1 MVASDITLTE
11 LSVPDFGLPTVQPFV
26 GPGEFNARVAAVRER
41 MNDDG
46 FTHLIVYG
54 DREHF
59 ANLQYLTGYDPRFE
73 EALLIIG
80 RSTLPRLLVGNEGF
94 DYARKVVPVEHTL
107 TLFQSFSLLGQW
119 RDNSPS
125 LRLILEQE
133 GVKPG
138 TKIGTVGWKSFDVR
152 ESPYPPTSIELPAY
166 IVDALRESI
175 GDRRAVVNATHLFMN
190 PDNGFRAINS
200 ADQLAVLEF
209 GATFASQGVRNMT
222 EAVMPGKTE
231 LAIVEAA
238 RLNGLPLSCHP
249 VVNSGPRS
257 PQLGSPTLRVVQEGD
272 PFLMAIGVWG
282 GLTARAGF
290 VVRDEHGLSNTNR
303 DYVEKLVKP
312 YYAAAVD
319 WYETIGIG
327 VTGGDLFDR
336 INRHFEGQ
344 PFTFALN
351 PGHLIH
357 LDEWVHSGIYARS
370 RSKLVSG
377 MALQLDIIPSPNDP
391 AYFTT
396 NVEDGIALADAALR
410 AELATSHPELWRR
423 VQARRAFMRD
433 ALGIK
438 LKEEVLPFSNLP
450 GVLRPYFLSPSL
462 ALRQNRG

>member
-1 MVASDITLTE
+1 MVSMDIALTD
-11 LSVPDFGLPTVQPFV
+11 LSVPDFGLPTVQPSLD
-26 GPGEFNARVAAVRER
+26 GSAYTARVAAVRER
-41 MNDDG
+41 MSEEG
-46 FTHLIVYG
+46 FTHLVVYG

-80 RSTLPRLLVGNEGF
+80 RTTLPRLLVGNEGY
-94 DYARKVVPVEHTL
+94 DYAQKIVPIEHTL

-119 RDNSPS
+119 RDNSSS
-125 LRLILEQE
+125 LRLLLEQE

-138 TKIGTVGWKSFDVR
+138 TRIGTVGWKSFDVR
-152 ESPYPPTSIELPAY
+152 ESPYPPTTIELPSY
-166 IVDALRESI
+166 IVDALREGV
-175 GDRRAVVNATHLFMN
+175 GDRRAVVNATDLFMN

-222 EAVMPGKTE
+222 EAVVPGKTE

-249 VVNSGPRS
+249 VVNSGPRA

-272 PFLMAIGVWG
+272 PFLMGIGVWG

-290 VVRDEHGLSNTNR
+290 VVRDEQGLSAANR
-303 DYVEKLVKP
+303 DYLEKLVKP

-327 VTGGDLFDR
+327 VTGGELFDR

-344 PFTFALN
+344 PFKLALN

-357 LDEWVHSGIYARS
+357 LDEWVHSGVYPRS
-370 RSKLVSG
+370 RCQFVSG
-377 MALQLDIIPSPNDP
+377 MALQLDIIPTPDDP

-396 NVEDGIALADAALR
+396 NVEDGIALADASLR
-410 AELATSHPELWRR
+410 DELATRHPELWRR
-423 VQARRAFMRD
+423 VQARRTFMRD

-462 ALRQNRG
+462 ALRQNR